1 MTGMTGSHW
10 DDWDDENDQDDL
22 VAGFISCFD
31 KKKKFKDFLRTFQGQ
46 ISHSSRTPIIALSI
60 CLF

>member
-10 DDWDDENDQDDL
+10 DDRDDENDQDDL

-31 KKKKFKDFLRTFQGQ
+31 KGLQ
-46 ISHSSRTPIIALSI
+46 S
-60 CLF
+60 